1 MRFQYAT
8 STHRRVSV
16 NVPKQTFQRVYA
28 SRLFAVVEEGA
39 LKVRDWK
46 MLEQITYIYIY
57 RAHLFVQCVIACSI
71 ALATKKKISVF
82 CVRWLDLLSR
92 WLAIPLAP
100 AFSTPAIYSRIFHGR
115 ILHPCILVPHI
126 PIPHFSVARSRS
138 RLGLHGF
145 HCSSPIPTRSP
156 HASCPPPPYCSEAQ
170 SHPPPYRRK
179 KFFHS
184 VKVSTFDI
192 YRLYV

>member
-71 ALATKKKISVF
+71 ALATKKKSVF

-100 AFSTPAIYSRIFHGR
+100 AFSTVAYCTPAFWCRIFQSRIFQSPGR
-115 ILHPCILVPHI
+115 GVDWVCTGFIVYHPFPPVPLTLPAHRHPI
-126 PIPHFSVARSRS
+126 AAKHNLIPHLIAAKSFS
-138 RLGLHGF
+138 
-145 HCSSPIPTRSP
+145 IP
-156 HASCPPPPYCSEAQ
+156 
-170 SHPPPYRRK
+170 
-179 KFFHS
+179 
-184 VKVSTFDI
+184 
-192 YRLYV
+192 